1 MIYIAM
7 ALGLILL
14 VVGVRDAGSTLL
26 TCQRLEPGQIN
37 CRQEK
42 YIWSGWVKLSEF
54 KFDRVLGV
62 KIRRVNGNTTYLL
75 LDTATGEMP
84 LYDFGPAHLS
94 DLDTFINSTEPLL
107 LLRQSRW
114 ATLLVEWFAG
124 GLLLVA
130 GRLSLWIF
138 NEGGSD
144 IVFRRIHQ
152 SMDRR

>member
-1 MIYIAM
+1 
-7 ALGLILL
+7 
-14 VVGVRDAGSTLL
+14 
-26 TCQRLEPGQIN
+26 
-37 CRQEK
+37 
-42 YIWSGWVKLSEF
+42 
-54 KFDRVLGV
+54 
-62 KIRRVNGNTTYLL
+62 VNGNTTYLL